1 MGCTLIYLVPTL
13 KVKTISK
20 KIIFYKITSPT
31 ALDRVNPKISKKT
44 KPLRNII
51 ALATSVSQIP
61 CSVVALTTT
70 DAVGYKIELI
80 K

>member
-1 MGCTLIYLVPTL
+1 VPTL

-31 ALDRVNPKISKKT
+31 ALDRVNPKISKTT
-44 KPLRNII
+44 KPLRIRI
-51 ALATSVSQIP
+51 ALTTSVSQTP
-61 CSVVALTTT
+61 YSVASLTTT

-80 K
+80 ERDL